1 LSAAF
6 RFAAYK
12 PAVFQM
18 TSREYESR
26 DFRHRVEIRWMR
38 GQHYIFIVQR
48 KYKTGEQ
55 TKYIA

>member
-1 LSAAF
+1 
-6 RFAAYK
+6 
-12 PAVFQM
+12 M